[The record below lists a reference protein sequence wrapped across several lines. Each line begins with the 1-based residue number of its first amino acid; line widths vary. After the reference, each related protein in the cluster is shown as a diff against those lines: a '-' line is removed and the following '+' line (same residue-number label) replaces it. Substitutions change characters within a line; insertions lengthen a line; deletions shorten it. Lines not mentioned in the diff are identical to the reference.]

1 MSYITQ
7 EQAHEMG
14 AKGAPA
20 TEAERL
26 LFEAWM
32 KGHCWEVEGKWSGRT
47 YIGERVY
54 DGSMITRMLWAVWR
68 DRAALAQ
75 PAKPEQ
81 PEQAE
86 CGNTPYDEGPFTIAQ
101 PAKPVEFQGYAG
113 VSMWLGKHRIT
124 QLLTETEI
132 QHEFEGGASLTRK
145 AQYCLDGL
153 AAAAKERT

>member
-1 MSYITQ
+1 MNYITQ

-101 PAKPVEFQGYAG
+101 PAKPVEQPAQPDCRTCYHLRMGYCR
-113 VSMWLGKHRIT
+113 VFHRGFVCT
-124 QLLTETEI
+124 NGDKYEAAPAVVLWRTE
-132 QHEFEGGASLTRK
+132 
-145 AQYCLDGL
+145 
-153 AAAAKERT
+153 